1 MNCPV
6 GLVNWTQQSSIAV
19 SWITTLLG
27 TAGIGEADGAV
38 EGFLDGRWELAEAG
52 VAPVATVRPA
62 AAAPPR
68 RDAPQLRRRTR
79 TTAMARVQLGGRR
92 SFSLIAV
99 AGSKTSAALMAVGAP
114 CTASYSLIN
123 SSSSAP

>member
-62 AAAPPR
+62 
-68 RDAPQLRRRTR
+68 
-79 TTAMARVQLGGRR
+79 V
-92 SFSLIAV
+92 
-99 AGSKTSAALMAVGAP
+99 AALTRRYAP
-114 CTASYSLIN
+114 
-123 SSSSAP
+123 